1 MQILILGMHRSGTS
15 ATARLINMM
24 GAYFAPEGMAL
35 PAKPDNPKGFWER
48 RDVLHFNDELLKLQG
63 CQWNQLASWDFA
75 KASQVP
81 ENMKRLMHSL
91 IMNMDAHRPWF
102 IKDPRM
108 CLTLPAWTPLLE
120 SPLAVVVYRNPQEI
134 AISLDKRNPLMAEYG
149 IALWEF
155 YTVGLLNASRAMPRV
170 FVRHEDILEK
180 PVKRSEELLKQL
192 TQLGVRRLVMPSAQ
206 EVRAFIDP
214 RLHRSKPAGEKNLP
228 ALSSQQQE
236 LAAILQG
243 QTPQTSLLSVSQQS
257 VNLIR
262 NGLPKPLSTTA

>member
-48 RDVLHFNDELLKLQG
+48 RDVLHLNDELLKLQD
-63 CQWNQLASWDFA
+63 CQWNQLVNWDFA
-75 KASQVP
+75 KASTVP
-81 ENMKRLMHSL
+81 DSIKRLMQSL

-102 IKDPRM
+102 IKDPRL
-108 CLTLPAWTPLLE
+108 CLTLPAWMPLLE

-149 IALWEF
+149 IALWEY
-155 YTVGLLNASRAMPRV
+155 YTVGLLNASQAIPRI
-170 FVRHEDILEK
+170 FVRHEEILEK
-180 PVKRSEELLKQL
+180 PAMRSEEMLRQL
-192 TQLGVRRLVMPSAQ
+192 VQLGARRLAMPSVQ

-214 RLHRSKPAGEKNLP
+214 RLYHAKPTGQRNLP
-228 ALSSQQQE
+228 ALSQHQQE
-236 LAAILQG
+236 LVAILRG
-243 QTPQTSLLSVSQQS
+243 ETPQTGMLSVSQQS
-257 VNLIR
+257 INLIK
-262 NGLPKPLSTTA
+262 NGLPKPVSTTA